1 MKQQHLSR
9 LWFMSQGYRKHP
21 YYNLWAREGEAYFL
35 SAYGQ
40 KLKHSYS
47 PSRRKKQTKRGYNAP
62 CMRHFGS
69 KDCHVLM
76 GEIFYGERPIFKDRH
91 GKPYVGICHHV
102 IEDLL
107 DYRPENLL
115 CWLDREQHVIANRR
129 QRALRKLVPD
139 LQAFPIE
146 RLRVLEDPRVT
157 TDEQFDYEIEQLR
170 PGFVLVDPAIIDD
183 LEPLKYAD
191 MYEH

>member
-1 MKQQHLSR
+1 MLQNHLSR
-9 LWFMSQGYRKHP
+9 LWFLSQGYRKHP
-21 YYNLWAREGEAYFL
+21 HYNLWAREGEACFL

-40 KLKHSYS
+40 KLMHNYS
-47 PSRRKKQTKRGYNAP
+47 PSHRKKQTKRGYCAP
-62 CMRHFGS
+62 CIRQFRGKS
-69 KDCHVLM
+69 CHVLM
-76 GEIFYGERPIFKDRH
+76 GEIFYGERPMYIDRH

-102 IEDLL
+102 IEDPL

-115 CWLDREQHVIANRR
+115 CWFNREQHKVADKRR
-129 QRALRKLVPD
+129 SALEGLVPD
-139 LQAFPIE
+139 LHAFPID